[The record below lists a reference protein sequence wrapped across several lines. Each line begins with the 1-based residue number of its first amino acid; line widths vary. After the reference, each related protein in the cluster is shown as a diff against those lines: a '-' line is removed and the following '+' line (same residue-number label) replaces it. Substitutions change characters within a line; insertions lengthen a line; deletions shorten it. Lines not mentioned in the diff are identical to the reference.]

1 MIDLRELMDERS
13 AHGVPVGGRLE
24 KVQRAIAVRRRRR
37 TMAGAAAMVATLAV
51 VGASTVALSGK
62 PAQFAPGSATLP
74 AGEPTVSPS
83 AGEPTVSPSA
93 TAKPVAGRKIGPFA
107 EYSRSY
113 RVVAVG
119 TAPVSARK
127 VTLTWAVNSTDV
139 RFLSYCPGLPSKHL
153 SLDAEIAINGE
164 PAAISM
170 NCLSELHQDP
180 TGSESGVGVSVG
192 DTVTVTYTVTGAQD
206 MKGAG
211 RRLPTIPTQG
221 TVHFAVAEKVPFT
234 QYPLPA
240 RPARLEPPKPDGMA
254 GEPGTRVV
262 HSDRAD
268 PNKAVSITMPWHRGY
283 DFTVV
288 PQTPGIYGV
297 SVNGVAV
304 LTGEV
309 YDYSGNGPNASCQ
322 VKRNDQGFCVPELQS
337 VRDGDE
343 VTVTVTAQHATGPW
357 LAELRSQWQD

>member
-1 MIDLRELMDERS
+1 MR
-13 AHGVPVGGRLE
+13 GRLE
-24 KVQRAIAVRRRRR
+24 EVQRTIVVRRRRR
-37 TMAGAAAMVATLAV
+37 AVAGAAATVAVLAA

-62 PAQFAPGSATLP
+62 PAQFAPGSATPPAGELTVSPP
-74 AGEPTVSPS
+74 AGEPTVS
-83 AGEPTVSPSA
+83 ASA

-107 EYSRSY
+107 EYSGGY

-119 TAPVSARK
+119 SAPVSAKR
-127 VTLTWAVNSTDV
+127 VQLTWTVNSTDV
-139 RFLSYCPGLPSKHL
+139 RFFSYCPGLASKHV

-164 PAAISM
+164 PAATSM
-170 NCLSELHQDP
+170 NCLSEVNQGP
-180 TGSESGVGVSVG
+180 TGSESSLGVSAG

-211 RRLPTIPTQG
+211 RRLPTIPAQG

-234 QYPLPA
+234 QYPLPT
-240 RPARLEPPKPDGMA
+240 RPAELEPPKPDGMA
-254 GEPGTRVV
+254 SEPGTRVV
-262 HSDRAD
+262 RSDRAD
-268 PNKAVSITMPWHRGY
+268 PDKPVSVTMPWHRGY

-297 SVNGVAV
+297 SVNGVTV

-309 YDYSGNGPNASCQ
+309 YDYAGNGPNASCQ
-322 VKRNDQGFCVPELQS
+322 VERNDQAVCVPELES

-343 VTVTVTAQHATGPW
+343 VTITVTAQHATGPW
-357 LAELRSQWQD
+357 LAELRSQWQG